1 MSETYMDNLTLKNK
15 ENPASQTDLP
25 VKSKTSLS
33 KRDAEFR
40 EESLNGSLWKV
51 ILMVGFPLALYQSLN
66 QLFKILDTMMASHIS
81 SESVSAVA
89 YLSQISLFLSAI
101 GSGLAVGAG
110 IRISRAY
117 GEGDYDMVKKRVSTL
132 YAICAAVGTL
142 ILVTIMP
149 FVESFLRMAKTPEE
163 LIAIGAEYFRVELIV
178 IVVQIFNNVY
188 ISVERARG
196 NSKRIMYLNMI
207 VIVLK
212 LVFTALFVYGLDG
225 DLVMISYASLISQ
238 VSLFLFGIFNSL
250 RQGNNAFGFSLTAIS
265 FRKAVVTPMLAQSFP
280 VMVEKMAFS
289 FGKNIINA
297 MSVVYGSLAVGAM
310 GVSNNIGGINT
321 TPQNGFQEGAASII
335 SQNMGAG
342 NRNRAIGAF
351 YRVLLINVLIGAF
364 SMMMTLWNLDFL
376 AGCFD
381 GGDPEFHQ
389 MIMGMYRFEAFGA
402 VTLGV
407 NSAVMALLYGLGKTK
422 LTLVINFARVFVFRI
437 PVLLFLQKCTNFGS
451 ESMGIVMMVSN
462 ICVGILAAV
471 VAVLEIRK
479 LKRDMG

>member
-1 MSETYMDNLTLKNK
+1 MNHITEERFYTEEIPT
-15 ENPASQTDLP
+15 EEAPAESAAGVQ
-25 VKSKTSLS
+25 LS
-33 KRDAEFR
+33 KRDVAFR

-51 ILMVGFPLALYQSLN
+51 ILSVGFPLALYQSLN

-81 SESVSAVA
+81 SQSVSAVA
-89 YLSQISLFLSAI
+89 YLSQISIFLSSVGA
-101 GSGLAVGAG
+101 GLAVGAG

-117 GEGDYDMVKKRVSTL
+117 GEGDYEMVRKRVSTL
-132 YAICAAVGTL
+132 YGICAMVGAV
-142 ILVTIMP
+142 ILAGILP
-149 FVESFLRMAKTPEE
+149 FVEPFLGMAGTPEE
-163 LIAIGAEYFRVELIV
+163 LIAIGSAYFRVELVV

-196 NSKRIMYLNMI
+196 NSRRIMYLNMI

-212 LVFTALFVYGLDG
+212 LAFTAWFVYGLNG

-238 VSLFLFGIFNSL
+238 TCLLVFGVCNSL
-250 RQGNNAFGFSLTAIS
+250 RQKNHAFGFSLGAIS
-265 FRKAVVTPMLAQSFP
+265 FRKEVVAPMLTQSFP

-321 TPQNGFQEGAASII
+321 TPQNGFQEGGAAVI

-342 NRNRAIGAF
+342 KPKRAISAF
-351 YRVLLINVLIGAF
+351 YRVLLINVVIGAF
-364 SMMMTLWNLDFL
+364 SMMMTLWNLEFL

-381 GGDPEFHQ
+381 GGDAVFHE
-389 MIMGMYRFEAFGA
+389 MIMDMYRFEALGA

-407 NSAVMALLYGLGKTK
+407 NSAVMSLLYGLGKTK
-422 LTLVINFARVFVFRI
+422 VTLAINFSRVFIFRI
-437 PVLLFLQKCTNFGS
+437 PVLWALQQFTDFGA

-462 ICVGILAAV
+462 ISVGVVAAV
-471 VAVLEIRK
+471 VAAVVIRRMK
-479 LKRDMG
+479 KEL